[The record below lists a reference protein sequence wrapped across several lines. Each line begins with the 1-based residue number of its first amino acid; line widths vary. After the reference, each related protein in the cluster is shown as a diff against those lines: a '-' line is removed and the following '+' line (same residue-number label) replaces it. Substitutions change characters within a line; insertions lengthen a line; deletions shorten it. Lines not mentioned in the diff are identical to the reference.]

1 MKNGTQIRK
10 TAKNKQTVLP
20 ENYHEIVFTE
30 FPGNMDY
37 LGSEK
42 VSELTKQRFY
52 WPYTAKNINF
62 YVAKDADLLKCDW
75 NGNEVAPLASIES
88 WYPFVMVSDS
98 LLRLNRCKCCFEY
111 ILKKFTQ
118 SYASRNKSA
127 KTAASKPFNNFMLQF
142 SFSTRNHHD
151 RGAEFRNHL
160 SNYLHTLQ

>member
-42 VSELTKQRFY
+42 VSDLTKQRFY

-62 YVAKDADLLKCDW
+62 YVAKDADLLECD
-75 NGNEVAPLASIES
+75 
-88 WYPFVMVSDS
+88 
-98 LLRLNRCKCCFEY
+98 
-111 ILKKFTQ
+111 
-118 SYASRNKSA
+118 
-127 KTAASKPFNNFMLQF
+127 
-142 SFSTRNHHD
+142 
-151 RGAEFRNHL
+151 
-160 SNYLHTLQ
+160 